1 MYVNFFLKPL
11 ICFAPEGDAGGG
23 AGGEGGG
30 AGTGDDTVSG
40 GAGDDTVNG
49 GAGADTL
56 AGGGNDTLTG
66 GDGGT
71 TKWWEGDKFK
81 DHRDMLEATGLTV
94 DDPLDA
100 VIKLAKMEKS
110 AQTKLGKPADQ
121 LLTKP
126 GKDESVT
133 DWMKSNADIFGIPE
147 SADKY
152 DIKKPEA
159 WPKDAKWDEGLEGK
173 VRELGLAKGMSNDA
187 VNAMVGLYAENIMA
201 LDKGSADDLAKANS
215 EMMADLQKD
224 WGQQT
229 EAKLTLASQA
239 ASVIAEKA
247 GLDQTAMQNLA
258 ESLKPKIGDAGT
270 MRIFAAIG
278 EMMGDDQMVMGN
290 GGTSLSTTPAE
301 ARAELSK
308 MQSPGGEYFE
318 ATSKR
323 DTATIAR
330 LKPQIERLTKIAAS

>member
-1 MYVNFFLKPL
+1 MYVKFFLKPL

-30 AGTGDDTVSG
+30 AGAGGDTVSG

-56 AGGGNDTLTG
+56 TGGGNDTLTG
-66 GDGGT
+66 GDGGSA
-71 TKWWEGDKFK
+71 KWWEGEKFK
-81 DHRDMLEATGLTV
+81 EHRDLLEAKGLTL
-94 DDPLDA
+94 DDKDD
-100 VIKLAKMEKS
+100 VIARLAKSERA
-110 AQTKLGKPADQ
+110 AQVKLGKPADQ

-133 DWMKSNADIFGIPE
+133 DWMKTNADIFGIPE

-173 VRELGLAKGMSNDA
+173 VRELGLEKGMSNDA

-308 MQSPGGEYFE
+308 MQSPGGEYYE

-323 DTATIAR
+323 DTATIDR
-330 LKPQIERLTKIAAS
+330 LKPQIERLTRIAAG